1 MGPVGFFVLNSNGNY
16 LYDLENQIDWKSA
29 KGIDRLNIPSAEE
42 RFNIFEGITKLPRKN
57 LHWVIQKPKNLIH
70 KNNYRNFQDNLKI
83 NFGEFSEKDE
93 FLINL
98 LQKGLTKKIVKG
110 NEKSQIHILKNNE
123 LGKEEYQLKIQENLI
138 SINVSSYSGLL
149 YAFVSL
155 NQILYNAQE
164 EKMGIPLIEI
174 NDTPR
179 FNNRVFMFVIYRNFY
194 PKEKII
200 QMIDLMAYYKLNVLD
215 FRLIDDEGW
224 RIEIPGFQN

>member
-1 MGPVGFFVLNSNGNY
+1 M
-16 LYDLENQIDWKSA
+16 
-29 KGIDRLNIPSAEE
+29 
-42 RFNIFEGITKLPRKN
+42 KN
-57 LHWVIQKPKNLIH
+57 LK
-70 KNNYRNFQDNLKI
+70 
-83 NFGEFSEKDE
+83 

-98 LQKGLTKKIVKG
+98 LQKVLTKKIVKG

-179 FNNRVFMFVIYRNFY
+179 FNHRGFMLDISRNFY
-194 PKEKII
+194 PNEKII
-200 QMIDLMAYYKLNVLD
+200 KIIDLMAYYKLNVLD
-215 FRLIDDEGW
+215 LRLTDDEGW
-224 RIEIPGFQN
+224 RIEIPGFHN

>member
-1 MGPVGFFVLNSNGNY
+1 M
-16 LYDLENQIDWKSA
+16 
-29 KGIDRLNIPSAEE
+29 
-42 RFNIFEGITKLPRKN
+42 
-57 LHWVIQKPKNLIH
+57 
-70 KNNYRNFQDNLKI
+70 KI

-98 LQKGLTKKIVKG
+98 LQKGLATKIVKG

-179 FNNRVFMFVIYRNFY
+179 FNFMLDISEIYSRKKFF
-194 PKEKII
+194 KS
-200 QMIDLMAYYKLNVLD
+200 
-215 FRLIDDEGW
+215 LI
-224 RIEIPGFQN
+224 